1 MHIVAAQILLGAYLV
16 ALLGLSP
23 LHSRTHMMLQSG
35 ATSLILVTLT
45 LASTA
50 DVPGGKILTAAGLLG
65 GILPG
70 GLLLFGAA
78 SLALWNSCAAGV
90 TSLALAVGSKIE
102 RIGSLGVEYL
112 KSLSPQTQGRAKRR
126 VDVEACVATRM
137 STN

>member
-1 MHIVAAQILLGAYLV
+1 
-16 ALLGLSP
+16 
-23 LHSRTHMMLQSG
+23 ML
-35 ATSLILVTLT
+35 SLILVALT

-50 DVPGGKILTAAGLLG
+50 DVPGGKMLTAAGLLG

-70 GLLLFGAA
+70 GLLLFGALC
-78 SLALWNSCAAGV
+78 LALWNSCAAGV

-126 VDVEACVATRM
+126 MDVEACVATRK
-137 STN
+137 STTN